1 MRILLTSDAYTP
13 ITNGVVTSLVNLK
26 KGLVQLG
33 HEVRVLTLSQTHV
46 SDYQDGIWYLSSLK
60 SDTLYPGTR
69 IRRPFAKNIVREIIK
84 WHPDIVHC
92 QCEFSTFPLAK
103 RIALAVGA
111 PLVHTY
117 HTLYEEYTHYFSP
130 SKWLGR
136 IMAQQFTKR
145 ILSKVDYVI
154 APTAKTERILLSYGV
169 SKPIEVVPSG
179 IDLARFSPT
188 NENKKT
194 EALRA
199 SLTIP
204 KENFVLVYV
213 GRLATEKRVD
223 ELITNFSLGK
233 TDRTLLLVGDGPQR
247 ESLQRLTVSLGLQN
261 QVIFAGMQNQEDIPA
276 YYHLGDVFCSAS
288 TSETQGLT
296 YIEALASGLPVL
308 CRADDCLNELIRDG
322 ENGWQYHT
330 RTEFQQ
336 YLDLLCND
344 ESLIS
349 RLSRQGAETSGPYD
363 RQQFAATLLS
373 IYETLLQQSRLHSA

>member
-1 MRILLTSDAYTP
+1 MKILLTSDAYTP
-13 ITNGVVTSLVNLK
+13 IINGVVTSLINLRQ
-26 KGLVQLG
+26 GLVQLG
-33 HEVRVLTLSQTHV
+33 HEVRILTLSQTHAC
-46 SDYQDGIWYLSSLK
+46 DYRNGVWYLSSLK

-69 IRRPFAKNIVREIIK
+69 IRRTFGKKAVRQIIS

-117 HTLYEEYTHYFSP
+117 HTLYEEYTDYFSP
-130 SKWLGR
+130 SERLGR
-136 IMAQQFTKR
+136 IMVQQFTKR

-188 NENKKT
+188 NENNKT

-199 SLTIP
+199 SLSIP

-247 ESLQRLTVSLGLQN
+247 ENLQRLTVSLGLQN

-276 YYHLGDVFCSAS
+276 YYRLGDVFCSAS

-308 CRADDCLNELIRDG
+308 CRADDCLNEVVRDR

-330 RTEFQQ
+330 KAEFQQ

-349 RLSRQGAETSGPYD
+349 RLSRQGAETSRPYD